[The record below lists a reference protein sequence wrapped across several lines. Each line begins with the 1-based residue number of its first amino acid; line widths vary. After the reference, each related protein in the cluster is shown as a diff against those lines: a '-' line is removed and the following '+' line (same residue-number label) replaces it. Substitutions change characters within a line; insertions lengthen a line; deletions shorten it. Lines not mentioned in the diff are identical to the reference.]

1 MGAGADGG
9 KCSGNVALGARNG
22 DAGCMAGNLA
32 VVIFTSA
39 ISNQGCVLCCRD
51 SPTYLLA
58 IRSRFPVVSF
68 IPAQPVLASKR
79 SSGVDSFDHD
89 QFVVGFLPDLPSASL
104 VQVGLG
110 IGLESGASGCRP
122 E

>member
-68 IPAQPVLASKR
+68 IPAQPVLASK
-79 SSGVDSFDHD
+79 